1 MKNIDFQRNLE
12 VTGEYDVLVCGG
24 GLSGV
29 VAALAAARDGARVG
43 LLEYT
48 GKLGGVSVTGQLGAV
63 SGQHMKGEKV
73 VAGILPEIISRC
85 QSRDGVNDD
94 GWCAVFDP
102 ETLNSVLLEML
113 DEAGV
118 DLQLYTP
125 VTGAIR
131 DGEKIEYAVI
141 SGKGSLSA
149 LKAKLFIDATGDG
162 DFAYA
167 AGCEY
172 EYGREEDGQ
181 VQSATLVFRI
191 GGVELDKMP
200 PNSEIT
206 KLWLEVGPKDVP
218 TDHAAIKFIRHPG
231 TTGEVII
238 NMTHILRFDG
248 TSTRELTRAR
258 QEGTVQCEK
267 VLEFFRQ
274 NITGFGT
281 AYINCTAENIGTRE
295 TRRFIGDYLLTVDD
309 ARGGRDFP
317 DQIARCWWSI
327 DVHNPIGMH
336 EGSMYSLDKS
346 FGIPYR
352 CITPKGVKNIYMAGR
367 PISADHLAFSAVRIA
382 STCLAIGEA
391 AGTAAV
397 QALKTGDTHNIDI
410 EELRSSLLRNGA
422 VTDRQKL

>member
-1 MKNIDFQRNLE
+1 MKKIDFQSTLE

-29 VAALAAARDGARVG
+29 VAALAAARGGASVG

-85 QSRDGVNDD
+85 QSRNGVNDD

-102 ETLNSVLLEML
+102 ETLNSVLLNML

-118 DLQLYTP
+118 DLWLYSP

-131 DGEKIEYAVI
+131 NGEQIEYAVI
-141 SGKGSLSA
+141 SGKGSLFA
-149 LKAKLFIDATGDG
+149 IKAKVFIDATGDG
-162 DFAYA
+162 DLAYA

-181 VQSATLVFRI
+181 AQSATLVFRI

-200 PNSEIT
+200 SSTEIS
-206 KLWLEVGPKDVP
+206 KLWIEYGPKDVP
-218 TDHAAIKFIRHPG
+218 TDHAAIKFLRHPG

-258 QEGTVQCEK
+258 QEGSIQSEK
-267 VLEFFRQ
+267 ILEFFRQ
-274 NITGFGT
+274 HVSGFGT

-295 TRRFIGDYLLTVDD
+295 TRRFTGDYCLTLDD
-309 ARGGRDFP
+309 ARSGRDFP
-317 DQIARCWWSI
+317 DQVARCWWSI

-336 EGSMYSLDKS
+336 TGSMYSLDKS

-352 CITPKGVKNIYMAGR
+352 CITPQGVKNLYVAGR

-391 AGTAAV
+391 AGTAAI
-397 QALKTGDTHNIDI
+397 QALKSGDIHNIEID
-410 EELRSSLLRNGA
+410 ELRSSLISNGA
-422 VTDRQKL
+422 VVDRQKL